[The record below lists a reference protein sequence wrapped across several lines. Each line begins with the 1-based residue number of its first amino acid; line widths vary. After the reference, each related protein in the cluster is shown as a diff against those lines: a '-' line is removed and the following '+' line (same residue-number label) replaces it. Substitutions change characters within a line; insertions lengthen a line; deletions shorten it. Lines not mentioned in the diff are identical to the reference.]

1 MLTGLVRVPRVPSA
15 FFMCRQ
21 LPVCRQLVSWLP
33 CSAWFRSCCFCYDV
47 SSLPCF
53 QFCPAVSYEATV
65 LSVLL
70 TLGLP
75 CNIAV
80 WNLPTAPL
88 YRPADVNRV
97 QSVGLVRTY
106 VRGNCTFCSVTWRQS
121 FGFLLCCSVFRGL
134 SWLGVVGVLPP
145 AVWVPS
151 VTGRS
156 CSLVSQL
163 LCSY

>member
-1 MLTGLVRVPRVPSA
+1 MLHALLGFV
-15 FFMCRQ
+15 
-21 LPVCRQLVSWLP
+21 
-33 CSAWFRSCCFCYDV
+33 
-47 SSLPCF
+47 
-53 QFCPAVSYEATV
+53 PAVSAMMFPV
-65 LSVLL
+65 CHASNSVLRSV
-70 TLGLP
+70 TKLP
-75 CNIAV
+75 SCPVDPGFTVQHRRLELAHC
-80 WNLPTAPL
+80 PTVPSS
-88 YRPADVNRV
+88 RCQPCPICGV
-97 QSVGLVRTY
+97 STY
-106 VRGNCTFCSVTWRQS
+106 VHTYVKFAPSVLVTWRQS

>member
-1 MLTGLVRVPRVPSA
+1 MSSHSSQFVYHLGRLLQYAADVA
-15 FFMCRQ
+15 
-21 LPVCRQLVSWLP
+21 

-65 LSVLL
+65 LSVLVTMFTVQHRRL
-70 TLGLP
+70 ELAHCPAVLSSRCQP
-75 CNIAV
+75 CPICGV
-80 WNLPTAPL
+80 
-88 YRPADVNRV
+88 
-97 QSVGLVRTY
+97 STY
-106 VRGNCTFCSVTWRQS
+106 VHTYVKFAPSVLVTWRQS